1 MSRFRIQSHGRLQEW
16 AAEEKNYFTRE
27 GLEYEFLVKPIVTW
41 SADAERVD
49 SSPADIQRG
58 AFESIE
64 DGRGCSLSAACH
76 WTVNMAASAGHGKMW
91 GEAYSVSPSGIFVPP
106 NSALQRPDDLAD
118 VPITVGYHS
127 GSHYST
133 LQGLERFLRRDQIKL
148 HFGGLL
154 LDRLALLVD
163 GQVPAAS
170 LFGAPFYVAEQ
181 LGFKKLLDTTF
192 MIGHLVSENVSRD
205 DVDRYFKAL
214 RRAQHDIDLEPEAY
228 KHYFLRELPERY
240 HRKSM
245 FVALA
250 QASASFSSPIRK
262 RSSSARADGLNRG
275 ISSRR
280 SKRAAQV
287 TRSQLF
293 NTGCQCFRN
302 IVARK
307 FSAIVIL
314 NEVKNLAQIVASRDE
329 ILRRSTQDD
338 ITRQRGNAAAIRRR
352 AALPNLRLLDSFPRA
367 LARKTRVI
375 GL

>member
-16 AAEEKNYFTRE
+16 VAEEKNYFTE
-27 GLEYEFLVKPIVTW
+27 VGLEYEFLVKPIVTW
-41 SADAERVD
+41 SADVERVD

-91 GEAYSVSPSGIFVPP
+91 GNAYSVAPSAIFVAPDSP
-106 NSALQRPDDLAD
+106 LQSTEDLAG

-133 LQGLERFLRRDQIKL
+133 LQGLEKFLPRDQIKL

-181 LGFKKLLDTTF
+181 LGCKKLLDTTF
-192 MIGHLVSENVSRD
+192 MIGHLVSETASRD
-205 DVDRYFKAL
+205 ELEKYFTAL
-214 RRAQHDIDLEPEAY
+214 RLAQHDIDLEPEVY

-240 HRKSM
+240 HSQIDVRRFGPGERIVFEPYPREVFERTRRWIESWDLFAPEQKG
-245 FVALA
+245 
-250 QASASFSSPIRK
+250 SA
-262 RSSSARADGLNRG
+262 GY
-275 ISSRR
+275 
-280 SKRAAQV
+280 
-287 TRSQLF
+287 
-293 NTGCQCFRN
+293 
-302 IVARK
+302 
-307 FSAIVIL
+307 
-314 NEVKNLAQIVASRDE
+314 E
-329 ILRRSTQDD
+329 I
-338 ITRQRGNAAAIRRR
+338 A
-352 AALPNLRLLDSFPRA
+352 
-367 LARKTRVI
+367 VV
-375 GL
+375 